1 VIESC
6 EPCATCGEVTP
17 HSRRGYA
24 PLRWLAAATGLLAAL
39 LAVAAVARTL
49 PLACP
54 ASLASALLVL
64 AVLRADRARR
74 WDLACTRCHL
84 ANSDAVQWPTPAYMP
99 DCAGC
104 HFNDY
109 RPGVDKHNGIA
120 ADRNCAS
127 SGCHRITERE
137 W

>member
-1 VIESC
+1 M
-6 EPCATCGEVTP
+6 AWLP
-17 HSRRGYA
+17 HIYMH
-24 PLRWLAAATGLLAAL
+24 TGLAYE
-39 LAVAAVARTL
+39 
-49 PLACP
+49 PLDHAGNF
-54 ASLASALLVL
+54 
-64 AVLRADRARR
+64 
-74 WDLACTRCHL
+74 ACTRCHQ

-109 RPGVDKHNGIA
+109 RPGVDRHNGIA
-120 ADRNCAS
+120 ADRNCAT